1 MKKILAILLTILAL
15 TACSETT
22 KNEYN
27 FTGESE
33 HWEAEYAYQGTEV
46 WGDKDGQR
54 TYTNEDSYEFVLEFK
69 GSLDEISS
77 IKKLEYTYKTLHG
90 EGKVDQV
97 FTEPNKEVI
106 FSTRGSSGGAKVRED
121 EVIQVNVKWDD
132 FEESF
137 ELHNNSK

>member
-1 MKKILAILLTILAL
+1 M
-15 TACSETT
+15 TACAETT
-22 KNEYN
+22 ENDYK

-33 HWEAEYAYQGTEV
+33 HWKAEYAYQGTEV
-46 WGDKDGQR
+46 WGDNDGQR

-106 FSTRGSSGGAKVRED
+106 IFGG
-121 EVIQVNVKWDD
+121 
-132 FEESF
+132 F
-137 ELHNNSK
+137 